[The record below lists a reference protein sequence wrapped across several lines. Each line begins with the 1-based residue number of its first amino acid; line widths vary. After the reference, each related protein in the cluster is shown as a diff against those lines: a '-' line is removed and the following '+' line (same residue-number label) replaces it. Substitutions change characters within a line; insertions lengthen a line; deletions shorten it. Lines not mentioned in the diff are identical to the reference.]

1 MFNIEMAVTRQR
13 FGDPNYPVQ
22 ARANERLSVD
32 QAIRAHT
39 VDAAWQLRME
49 DTIGT
54 LEVGK
59 KADLVILAGDPYVT
73 KPHEIHKINVEL
85 TLSNGRFVYER

>member
-1 MFNIEMAVTRQR
+1 
-13 FGDPNYPVQ
+13 
-22 ARANERLSVD
+22 
-32 QAIRAHT
+32 
-39 VDAAWQLRME
+39 ME

>member
-1 MFNIEMAVTRQR
+1 MAATRQR
-13 FGDPNYPVQ
+13 FGDPNYPAQ
-22 ARANERLSVD
+22 AHANERLSVD
-32 QAIRAHT
+32 KAIRAHP
-39 VDAAWQLRME
+39 VDAAWQIRME

-59 KADLVILAGDPYVT
+59 KADLVVLAADPYVT

-85 TLSNGRFVYER
+85 TLSNGRLLYER